1 MTVCFIHRFVVYG
14 MVLNDRCR
22 MIPTVVV
29 DFVVVAV
36 AGTQG
41 YETDD
46 GEADFDELVH
56 FLGSF
61 YC

>member
-1 MTVCFIHRFVVYG
+1 
-14 MVLNDRCR
+14 MVLDDRCR

-41 YETDD
+41 YEADD
-46 GEADFDELVH
+46 GEADFNELVH

>member
-36 AGTQG
+36 AGAQG
-41 YETDD
+41 YEADD
-46 GEADFDELVH
+46 G
-56 FLGSF
+56 
-61 YC
+61 